1 MILNKEDALYAAN
14 VFIDYFQNFGRID
27 DYLRKVKLER
37 MSNYPTS
44 LPGMGP
50 QDDFFNDYNMH
61 PKDMEFECR
70 EVTNEIFVNY
80 LEIVTSHAVEVSV
93 PGKAIKW
100 VVYERNTG
108 KIFGFIR
115 LGSPTINSKPRN
127 NFLGKPL
134 DTLNPEVMKRFN
146 ASAIMGFIIVPT
158 QPAGFNFLGGKLLA
172 AICCSHLTKDTLDK
186 KYGGPFC
193 MFETTSLY
201 GKTSSVSQYDGMK
214 PFLRHKGE
222 TVSDFAPLINDDNFH
237 RLNDW
242 FKKRNFDI
250 VEDEEVEGNLD
261 EFFPKD
267 EGATFNR
274 IKNGGPLI
282 DPNASS
288 RKLKTQ
294 TKMISIIKASLK
306 NVDDDAY
313 NKFVQTYLDA
323 KNLTEQ
329 KRAYMSD
336 YGYENVKEY
345 LNMETDELLKKD
357 NFDRYSFDGVVDW
370 WRKKASNRFETLNSD
385 GRLRTVAET
394 WNTNPDDIQIIR

>member
-1 MILNKEDALYAAN
+1 MILNREDALYAAN
-14 VFIDYFQNFGRID
+14 VFVDYFASFGRID

-50 QDDFFNDYNMH
+50 QDDMFHDFSMH

-70 EVTNEIFVNY
+70 EVSNEIFVNY

-93 PGKAIKW
+93 PGKSIKW
-100 VVYERNTG
+100 VVYEKNSG
-108 KIFGFIR
+108 QIAGFIR

-127 NFLGKPL
+127 MFLGKPL
-134 DTLNPEVMKRFN
+134 DTMSKEVMKRFN
-146 ASAIMGFIIVPT
+146 DSTIMGFIIVPT
-158 QPAGFNFLGGKLLA
+158 QPFGFNYLGGKLLA
-172 AICCSHLTKDTLDK
+172 GICCSHLTKDTLDK

-193 MFETTSLY
+193 MLETTSLY
-201 GKTSSVSQYDGMK
+201 GTTKSSSQYDGMK

-242 FKKRNFDI
+242 FKKRNG
-250 VEDEEVEGNLD
+250 E
-261 EFFPKD
+261 
-267 EGATFNR
+267 
-274 IKNGGPLI
+274 PLI
-282 DPNASS
+282 DPMASS

-306 NVDDDAY
+306 GVDDTAY
-313 NKFVQTYLDA
+313 NKFVQTYIDA
-323 KNLTEQ
+323 KGLTEQ

-336 YGYENVKEY
+336 YGYDNVKEY
-345 LNMETDELLKKD
+345 MNMETDTLTKKD

-370 WRKKASNRFETLNSD
+370 WRSKASNRFETLKND
-385 GRLRTVAET
+385 GRLRTQLET
-394 WNTNPDDIQIIR
+394 WNMNADDIDIIR

>member
-1 MILNKEDALYAAN
+1 MILNREDALYAAN
-14 VFIDYFQNFGRID
+14 VFVDYFASFGRID

-50 QDDFFNDYNMH
+50 QDDMFHDFTMH

-70 EVTNEIFVNY
+70 EVSNEIFVNY

-93 PGKAIKW
+93 PGKSIKW
-100 VVYERNTG
+100 VVYEKNTG
-108 KIFGFIR
+108 QITGFIR

-127 NFLGKPL
+127 MFLGKPL
-134 DTLNPEVMKRFN
+134 DTMSKEVMKRFN
-146 ASAIMGFIIVPT
+146 DSTIMGFIIVPT
-158 QPAGFNFLGGKLLA
+158 QPFGFNYLGGKLLA

-201 GKTSSVSQYDGMK
+201 GTTKSSSQYDGMK

-242 FKKRNFDI
+242 FKKRNG
-250 VEDEEVEGNLD
+250 E
-261 EFFPKD
+261 
-267 EGATFNR
+267 
-274 IKNGGPLI
+274 PLI
-282 DPNASS
+282 DPMASS

-306 NVDDDAY
+306 GTDDNAY
-313 NKFVQTYLDA
+313 NKFVQTYIDA
-323 KNLTEQ
+323 KGLTEQ
-329 KRAYMSD
+329 KRAYMAD
-336 YGYENVKEY
+336 YGFDNVKEY
-345 LNMETDELLKKD
+345 MNMETNELRKKD

-370 WRKKASNRFETLNSD
+370 WRKKASNRFETLKND
-385 GRLRTVAET
+385 GRLRTELET
-394 WNTNPDDIQIIR
+394 WNMNADDIDIIR

>member
-1 MILNKEDALYAAN
+1 MILNREDAIYAAN
-14 VFIDYFQNFGRID
+14 VFVDYFQNFDRID
-27 DYLRKVKLER
+27 DYLRRVKLER

-50 QDDFFNDYNMH
+50 QDDMFDDFTMH
-61 PKDMEFECR
+61 PNDMEFECR
-70 EVTNEIFVNY
+70 EVSTEIFVNY
-80 LEIVTSHAVEVSV
+80 LEITTSHAVEVSV
-93 PGKAIKW
+93 PGKSIKW
-100 VVYERNTG
+100 VVYEKNTG
-108 KIFGFIR
+108 KIAGFIR

-127 NFLGKPL
+127 QFLGKPL

-146 ASAIMGFIIVPT
+146 DSCIMGFIIVPT
-158 QPAGFNFLGGKLLA
+158 QPFGFNYLGGKLLA

-201 GKTSSVSQYDGMK
+201 GSTKSSSQYDGMK

-242 FKKRNFDI
+242 FKERNG
-250 VEDEEVEGNLD
+250 E
-261 EFFPKD
+261 
-267 EGATFNR
+267 
-274 IKNGGPLI
+274 PLI
-282 DPNASS
+282 DPMASS

-306 NVDDDAY
+306 GVDDTAY
-313 NKFVQTYLDA
+313 NKFVQTYIDA
-323 KNLTEQ
+323 KGLTEQ

-336 YGYENVKEY
+336 YGYDNVKEY
-345 LNMETDELLKKD
+345 MNMETDTLTKKD

-370 WRKKASNRFETLNSD
+370 WRNKASNRFETLKND
-385 GRLRTVAET
+385 GRLRTQLET
-394 WNTNPDDIQIIR
+394 WNMNADDIDIIR

>member
-1 MILNKEDALYAAN
+1 MILNREDALYAAN
-14 VFIDYFQNFGRID
+14 VFVDYFASFGRID

-50 QDDFFNDYNMH
+50 QDDMFHDFTMH

-70 EVTNEIFVNY
+70 EVSNEIFVNY

-93 PGKAIKW
+93 PGKSIKW
-100 VVYERNTG
+100 VVYEKNTG
-108 KIFGFIR
+108 QIAGFIR

-127 NFLGKPL
+127 MFLGKPL
-134 DTLNPEVMKRFN
+134 DTLDPAIMKRFN
-146 ASAIMGFIIVPT
+146 DSTIMGFIIVPT
-158 QPAGFNFLGGKLLA
+158 QPFGFNYLGGKLLA

-201 GKTSSVSQYDGMK
+201 GTTKSSSQYDGMK

-242 FKKRNFDI
+242 FKKRNG
-250 VEDEEVEGNLD
+250 E
-261 EFFPKD
+261 
-267 EGATFNR
+267 
-274 IKNGGPLI
+274 PLI
-282 DPNASS
+282 DPMASS

-306 NVDDDAY
+306 GTDDNAY
-313 NKFVQTYLDA
+313 NKFVQTYIDA
-323 KNLTEQ
+323 KGLTEQ
-329 KRAYMSD
+329 KRAFMSD
-336 YGYENVKEY
+336 YGFDNVKEY
-345 LNMETDELLKKD
+345 MNMETNELRKKD

-370 WRKKASNRFETLNSD
+370 WRKKASNRFETLQSD
-385 GRLRTVAET
+385 GRLRTKLET
-394 WNTNPDDIQIIR
+394 WNMNADDIDIIR

>member
-100 VVYERNTG
+100 VVYEKNTG

-127 NFLGKPL
+127 MFLGKPL
-134 DTLNPEVMKRFN
+134 DTMSKEVMKRFN

-158 QPAGFNFLGGKLLA
+158 QPAGFNLLGGKLLA

-222 TVSDFAPLINDDNFH
+222 TMSDFAPLINDDNFH

-242 FKKRNFDI
+242 FKER
-250 VEDEEVEGNLD
+250 
-261 EFFPKD
+261 
-267 EGATFNR
+267 
-274 IKNGGPLI
+274 NGGPLI

-294 TKMISIIKASLK
+294 IKIISIIKASLK
-306 NVDDDAY
+306 GVDDDAY

-323 KNLTEQ
+323 KGLTEQ

-370 WRKKASNRFETLNSD
+370 WRKKASNRFETLKSD

>member
-1 MILNKEDALYAAN
+1 MILNKTDALYAAN
-14 VFIDYFQNFGRID
+14 VFVDYFASFGRID

-50 QDDFFNDYNMH
+50 QDNMFDDFSMH
-61 PKDMEFECR
+61 PNDMDFVCK
-70 EVTNEIFVNY
+70 EVTTEVFVNY

-100 VVYERNTG
+100 VVYEKNTG
-108 KIFGFIR
+108 KIAGFIR

-127 NFLGKPL
+127 MFLGKPL
-134 DTLNPEVMKRFN
+134 DTYSKKVMKRFN
-146 ASAIMGFIIVPT
+146 DSTIMGFIIVPT
-158 QPAGFNFLGGKLLA
+158 QPFGFNYLGGKLLA
-172 AICCSHLTKDTLDK
+172 AICCSHLTKDALDK

-201 GKTSSVSQYDGMK
+201 GSTKSSSQYDGMK

-250 VEDEEVEGNLD
+250 DEDVEGNLD
-261 EFFPKD
+261 KFLVED
-267 EGATFNR
+267 VNITFNH
-274 IKNGGPLI
+274 INNGMPLI
-282 DPNASS
+282 DPQASS

-294 TKMISIIKASLK
+294 TKMISIIKSSLK
-306 NVDDDAY
+306 GVDDDAY

-323 KNLTEQ
+323 KGLTEQ

-336 YGYENVKEY
+336 YGFDNVKEY
-345 LNMETDELLKKD
+345 MNMETNELRKKD
-357 NFDRYSFDGVVDW
+357 NYDRYSFDGVVEW
-370 WRKKASNRFETLNSD
+370 WRKKAVNRFETLNSD
-385 GRLRTVAET
+385 GRLRTELET
-394 WNTNPDDIQIIR
+394 WNMSDDIDIIR

>member
-1 MILNKEDALYAAN
+1 MILNRKDALYAAN
-14 VFIDYFQNFGRID
+14 VFVDYFASFGRID

-50 QDDFFNDYNMH
+50 QDDMFSDFSMH

-70 EVTNEIFVNY
+70 EVSNEIFVNY

-93 PGKAIKW
+93 PGKSIKW
-100 VVYERNTG
+100 VVYEKNSG
-108 KIFGFIR
+108 QIAGFIR

-127 NFLGKPL
+127 TFLGKPL
-134 DTLNPEVMKRFN
+134 DTLNPDVMKRFN
-146 ASAIMGFIIVPT
+146 DSTIMGFIIVPT
-158 QPAGFNFLGGKLLA
+158 QPFGFNYLGGKLLA
-172 AICCSHLTKDTLDK
+172 GICCSHLTKNTLNK

-201 GKTSSVSQYDGMK
+201 GSTKSSSQYDGMK

-242 FKKRNFDI
+242 FKERN
-250 VEDEEVEGNLD
+250 EG
-261 EFFPKD
+261 E
-267 EGATFNR
+267 
-274 IKNGGPLI
+274 PLI
-282 DPNASS
+282 DPMASS

-306 NVDDDAY
+306 GVDDTAY
-313 NKFVQTYLDA
+313 NKFVQTYIDA
-323 KNLTEQ
+323 KGLTEQ

-336 YGYENVKEY
+336 YGYSNVKEY
-345 LNMETDELLKKD
+345 MNMETDTLTKKD

-370 WRKKASNRFETLNSD
+370 WKSKASNRFETLKND
-385 GRLRTVAET
+385 GRLRTQLET
-394 WNTNPDDIQIIR
+394 WNMNADDIDIIR

>member
-1 MILNKEDALYAAN
+1 MILNRTDAIYAAN
-14 VFIDYFQNFGRID
+14 IFTDYFASFGRID

-37 MSNYPTS
+37 MSNYPSS

-50 QDDFFNDYNMH
+50 QDDMFDDFSIH
-61 PKDMEFECR
+61 PNEMEFVCR
-70 EVTNEIFVNY
+70 EVTTEIFVNY

-100 VVYERNTG
+100 VVYEKNTN
-108 KIFGFIR
+108 KIMGFIR

-134 DTLNPEVMKRFN
+134 DTMNAEVMKRFN
-146 ASAIMGFIIVPT
+146 DSTIMGFIIVPT
-158 QPAGFNFLGGKLLA
+158 QPFGFNYLGGKLLA

-201 GKTSSVSQYDGMK
+201 GSTKSSSQYDGMK

-242 FKKRNFDI
+242 FKKRNG
-250 VEDEEVEGNLD
+250 E
-261 EFFPKD
+261 
-267 EGATFNR
+267 
-274 IKNGGPLI
+274 PLI
-282 DPNASS
+282 DPQASS

-306 NVDDDAY
+306 GVDDDAY

-323 KNLTEQ
+323 KGLTEQ

-336 YGYENVKEY
+336 YGFDNVKEY
-345 LNMETDELLKKD
+345 LNMETDELHKKD

-370 WRKKASNRFETLNSD
+370 WRKKAVNRFETLKGD
-385 GRLRTVAET
+385 GRLRTELET
-394 WNTNPDDIQIIR
+394 WNTNASDIDIIR

>member
-1 MILNKEDALYAAN
+1 MILNREDALYAAN
-14 VFIDYFQNFGRID
+14 VFVDYFASFGRID

-50 QDDFFNDYNMH
+50 QDDMFSDFSMH

-70 EVTNEIFVNY
+70 EVSNEIFVNY

-93 PGKAIKW
+93 PGKSIKW
-100 VVYERNTG
+100 VVYEKNTG
-108 KIFGFIR
+108 QIAGFIR

-127 NFLGKPL
+127 MFLGKPL
-134 DTLNPEVMKRFN
+134 DTLSKEVMKRFN
-146 ASAIMGFIIVPT
+146 DSTIMGFIIVPT
-158 QPAGFNFLGGKLLA
+158 QPFGFNYLGGKLLA
-172 AICCSHLTKDTLDK
+172 GICCSHLTKNTLNK

-201 GKTSSVSQYDGMK
+201 GSTKSSSQYDGMK

-242 FKKRNFDI
+242 FKERNG
-250 VEDEEVEGNLD
+250 E
-261 EFFPKD
+261 
-267 EGATFNR
+267 
-274 IKNGGPLI
+274 PLI
-282 DPNASS
+282 DPMASS

-306 NVDDDAY
+306 GVDDTAY
-313 NKFVQTYLDA
+313 NKFVQTYIDA
-323 KNLTEQ
+323 KGLTEQ

-336 YGYENVKEY
+336 YGYDNVKEY
-345 LNMETDELLKKD
+345 MNMETDTLTKKD

-370 WRKKASNRFETLNSD
+370 WRNKASNRFETLKND
-385 GRLRTVAET
+385 GRLRTQLET
-394 WNTNPDDIQIIR
+394 WNMNADDIDIIR

>member
-1 MILNKEDALYAAN
+1 VILNKTDALYAAN
-14 VFIDYFQNFGRID
+14 VFVDYFASFGRID

-50 QDDFFNDYNMH
+50 QDSMFDDFSMH
-61 PKDMEFECR
+61 PNDMDFVCK
-70 EVTNEIFVNY
+70 EVTTEVFVNY

-100 VVYERNTG
+100 VVYEKNTG
-108 KIFGFIR
+108 KIAGFIR

-127 NFLGKPL
+127 MFLGKPL
-134 DTLNPEVMKRFN
+134 DTYSKKVMKRFN
-146 ASAIMGFIIVPT
+146 DSTIMGFIIVPT
-158 QPAGFNFLGGKLLA
+158 QPFGFNYLGGKLLA
-172 AICCSHLTKDTLDK
+172 AICCSHLTKDALDK

-201 GKTSSVSQYDGMK
+201 GSTKSSSQYDGMK

-250 VEDEEVEGNLD
+250 DEDVEGNLD
-261 EFFPKD
+261 KFLVED
-267 EGATFNR
+267 VNITFNH
-274 IKNGGPLI
+274 INNGMPLI
-282 DPNASS
+282 DPQASS

-294 TKMISIIKASLK
+294 TKMISIIKSSLK
-306 NVDDDAY
+306 GVDDDAY

-323 KNLTEQ
+323 KGLTEQ

-336 YGYENVKEY
+336 YGFDNVKEY
-345 LNMETDELLKKD
+345 MNMETNELRKKD
-357 NFDRYSFDGVVDW
+357 NYDRYSFDGVVDW
-370 WRKKASNRFETLNSD
+370 WRKKAVNRFETLNSD
-385 GRLRTVAET
+385 GRLRTELET
-394 WNTNPDDIQIIR
+394 WNMSDDIDIIR